1 MADEEGNLER
11 EQVVGGREASRQGE
25 WSWAAGCEKKA
36 GGQARSWLAFVE
48 YKTTASE
55 AAAAAGGPGE
65 GQGAGTDSSFVLL
78 VRGPEQQEWAW
89 LWTHWLC

>member
-1 MADEEGNLER
+1 MTNLER
-11 EQVVGGREASRQGE
+11 EQVVGGREASRQGG
-25 WSWAAGCEKKA
+25 WSWAVGREKMA

-65 GQGAGTDSSFVLL
+65 GQGPGTDSRVGGRHNNMFQIKVQTSLI
-78 VRGPEQQEWAW
+78 A
-89 LWTHWLC
+89 